1 MRNVSI
7 HDVPPNTGE
16 GRYPLT
22 TRCIFV
28 SKLRWRQHA
37 DDELLS
43 ISGFETLGSEPSREA
58 AKGIVSTTRP
68 RYRIEVCSPR

>member
-16 GRYPLT
+16 GPYPLPP
-22 TRCIFV
+22 RCVFV

-58 AKGIVSTTRP
+58 ARGIVSTGPPTL
-68 RYRIEVCSPR
+68 